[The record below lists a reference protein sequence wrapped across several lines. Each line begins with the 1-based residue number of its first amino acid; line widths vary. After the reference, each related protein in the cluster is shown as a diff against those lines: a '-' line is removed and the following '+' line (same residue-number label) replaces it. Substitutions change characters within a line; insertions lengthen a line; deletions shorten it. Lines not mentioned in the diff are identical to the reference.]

1 MEGQIVRSIAQA
13 SSWSRERC
21 SVVLAEIPAMN
32 AAIHTYDKIAWR
44 RDSHPIDA
52 EGLGAL
58 LGGFNDSYMNKK
70 TLKQLHGG

>member
-1 MEGQIVRSIAQA
+1 
-13 SSWSRERC
+13 
-21 SVVLAEIPAMN
+21 MN

-58 LGGFNDSYMNKK
+58 LGGFNESDLNRK
-70 TLKQLHGG
+70 TLNQLYSG